1 MPAGPAYLWQVTLNT
16 GDGRHSLRTDVTE
29 QALVVARP
37 LLDLVA
43 EQPVAGL
50 GLVRSEQYG
59 SATILR
65 VRDEA
70 GPRCAIGVALRS
82 RGAAQ
87 VWQALH
93 DEGIAALATVPD
105 SPPAAPWCGL
115 VLADRMR
122 DRPRP
127 ETMELVVLARVIGW
141 AVVEQAT

>member
-1 MPAGPAYLWQVTLNT
+1 MPAAPAYLWQVTLNT
-16 GDGRHSLRTDVTE
+16 GSGSRSLRANVTE

-37 LLDLVA
+37 LLDLEA
-43 EQPVAGL
+43 EQSVADL

-65 VRDEA
+65 VRDES

-82 RGAAQ
+82 RGSARA
-87 VWQALH
+87 WQALH
-93 DEGIAALATVPD
+93 DEGIAALATAPD
-105 SPPAAPWCGL
+105 DPPAAPWCGL
-115 VLADRMR
+115 ILADRMR

-127 ETMELVVLARVIGW
+127 ETMQLVVLARVIGW